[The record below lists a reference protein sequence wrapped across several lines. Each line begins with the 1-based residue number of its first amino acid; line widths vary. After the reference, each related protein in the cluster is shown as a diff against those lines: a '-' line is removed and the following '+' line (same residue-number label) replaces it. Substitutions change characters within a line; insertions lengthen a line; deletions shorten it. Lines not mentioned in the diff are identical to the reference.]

1 MNGKDLL
8 DGMNHVKEEYIQEAQ
23 KEQDALLHQTAGFM
37 PVSWKVRSWQTWAA
51 AAACLLL
58 VLGTGFLVDHFFD
71 DKKSPVA
78 SGAASESMD
87 PGVYF
92 PSGSAG
98 LRESS
103 KLIDESQNDEIA
115 LATGEVRLYFPAED
129 GSLQSTEEMLDL
141 TAENIFEAWCRVNQL
156 DSCTLIRCFYE
167 DNGYETQMG
176 DTVSWTPG
184 DWSTVTLTV
193 SSGFEEVLE
202 RENADMLVEA
212 LRQTFQDYMEAD
224 ECLVEIQQDSED
236 PMETPDSMEQADGS
250 YMKTE

>member
-23 KEQDALLHQTAGFM
+23 KEQDALLHKTAGFV
-37 PVSWKVRSWQTWAA
+37 PVRWKLRSWQTWAA
-51 AAACLLL
+51 AAACVLLA
-58 VLGTGFLVDHFFD
+58 LGTGFLANHFSRD
-71 DKKSPVA
+71 ERLPVA
-78 SGAASESMD
+78 SGTASESTY

-92 PSGSAG
+92 PSGSAD

-103 KLIDESQNDEIA
+103 QLIDESQTADIA
-115 LATGEVRLYFPAED
+115 LARGDVSLYFPAED

-156 DSCTLIRCFYE
+156 DSCTLIRCLYE

-202 RENADMLVEA
+202 RENSDMLVEA
-212 LRQTFQDYMEAD
+212 LQQTFLDYMEAD

-236 PMETPDSMEQADGS
+236 QMEVPDLMEEAD
-250 YMKTE
+250 

>member
-23 KEQDALLHQTAGFM
+23 KDQDALLHKTAGFV
-37 PVSWKVRSWQTWAA
+37 PVRWKLRSWQTWAA

-58 VLGTGFLVDHFFD
+58 VLGTGILVDHFFD

-78 SGAASESMD
+78 SGAASESMY

-98 LRESS
+98 LRES
-103 KLIDESQNDEIA
+103 IGVNDESQNADIA
-115 LATGEVRLYFPAED
+115 RARGEVRLYFPAED

-141 TAENIFEAWCRVNQL
+141 SAENIFDAWCRVNQL
-156 DSCTLIRCFYE
+156 GSCTLIRCLYE
-167 DNGYETQMG
+167 DNGYETQEG
-176 DTVSWTPG
+176 DIVSWTPG
-184 DWSTVTLTV
+184 DWGTVTLTV

-202 RENADMLVEA
+202 RENADMLLEA
-212 LRQTFQDYMEAD
+212 LQQTFLDYMEAD

-236 PMETPDSMEQADGS
+236 QMKAPDSMEEAD
-250 YMKTE
+250 